1 MASTNRIKPPRCRF
15 LQLVGNAIRS
25 TSVQFLAN
33 SVCCDTTWMRFFLF
47 FSVQCAPGLP
57 HSVYA
62 GDNYRF
68 EVGGLCSIY
77 LTCCR
82 EYPCSFPLPFFFAS
96 QCCLPFAPLSS
107 SWCRR
112 VGRMCDWSLC
122 RVLFDRV
129 SLCGVIARAALLLVS
144 GRSSLVPAACSSE
157 DILRCPMCRRSQ
169 PHNGAR
175 SQHAPKQ
182 RKTGPT
188 RKFWNRKIVHHN
200 KWRTATSMV
209 VFAKIRRCNRQLR
222 HIFSSFPTLAG
233 RAEMVCPD
241 RYFVKC

>member
-1 MASTNRIKPPRCRF
+1 MLRASALHHKNH
-15 LQLVGNAIRS
+15 
-25 TSVQFLAN
+25 
-33 SVCCDTTWMRFFLF
+33 F
-47 FSVQCAPGLP
+47 FS
-57 HSVYA
+57 S
-62 GDNYRF
+62 
-68 EVGGLCSIY
+68 
-77 LTCCR
+77 CR
-82 EYPCSFPLPFFFAS
+82 ISLPCSANFFFAS

-157 DILRCPMCRRSQ
+157 GILRCPMCRRSQ

-209 VFAKIRRCNRQLR
+209 VFAKIRRCQQTTPPHFFL
-222 HIFSSFPTLAG
+222 IFQRL
-233 RAEMVCPD
+233 
-241 RYFVKC
+241 